1 VKVNIPNFK
10 SIEIKNIV
18 FDYNGTLAK
27 DGYVKS
33 STQKL
38 LYEICDKFS
47 VYVITADTFGT
58 VKEQLRDFDLKVK
71 VLDSVNHTKEKGDF
85 IEELNSSVSIAIGN
99 GNNDVHML
107 KNATI
112 SVAIMGNEGCSKEAL
127 LSSDIICKDID
138 EAIELFLYPKRLV
151 ATLRK

>member
-1 VKVNIPNFK
+1 MIKIPGFK
-10 SIEIKNIV
+10 DIKIKNIV

-27 DGYVKS
+27 DGYLKS

-71 VLDSVNHTKEKGDF
+71 VLDSTNHTKEKGDF
-85 IEELNSSVSIAIGN
+85 IEELDSSVSIAIGN
-99 GNNDVHML
+99 GNNDTLML
-107 KNATI
+107 KNVAI
-112 SVAIMGNEGCSKEAL
+112 SVVIIGDEGCSKEAL
-127 LSSDIICKDID
+127 LSSDIVCKSID
-138 EAIELFLYPKRLV
+138 EAMELFLYPKRLV
-151 ATLRK
+151 ATLRR